1 MKLSLA
7 AIFGAKPRDAAA
19 AGLLAKPQEK
29 MRKLGRKS
37 KLEKSGDFPL
47 LFRFMEK
54 LMRSH
59 FQNKAQ
65 TELVEKRDQ
74 LFEKKVAV
82 Y

>member
-1 MKLSLA
+1 MQPFL
-7 AIFGAKPRDAAA
+7 GQNPEM
-19 AGLLAKPQEK
+19 LLLLGSKPQEK

-59 FQNKAQ
+59 FQNKA
-65 TELVEKRDQ
+65 ELVEKRDQ